1 MSSLTNGTTSND
13 ETTTIYLSETAV
25 GIQSTAILLLTV
37 ASLMCNAL
45 VGYVLMKDPELL
57 SHSSARKLLVNL
69 TASSF
74 LLSLT
79 VFPFVVGSSIRQKW
93 IFGGEW
99 CQISGF
105 LTVLFSSSSLGMV
118 MFLSIDRYH
127 CIVNP
132 LNYNSR
138 MSPTRTN
145 FFIACNWLVCLFLAL
160 LPLVGWGKFGY
171 QSAKVSCTVIW
182 SDSMS
187 EGYDSFRVNI
197 QECFRSLYAFI
208 AFRPTCFAWRL
219 VMRNLHETSTQR
231 AR

>member
-57 SHSSARKLLVNL
+57 SHSS
-69 TASSF
+69 
-74 LLSLT
+74 
-79 VFPFVVGSSIRQKW
+79 VVGSSIKQKW

-145 FFIACNWLVCLFLAL
+145 FFIACNWLACLFLAL
-160 LPLVGWGKFGY
+160 LPLVGWGKYGY